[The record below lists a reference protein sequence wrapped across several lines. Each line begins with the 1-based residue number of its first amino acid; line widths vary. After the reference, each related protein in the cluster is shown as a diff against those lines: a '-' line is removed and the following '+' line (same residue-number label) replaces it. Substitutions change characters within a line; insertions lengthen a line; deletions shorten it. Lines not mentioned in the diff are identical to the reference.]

1 MTTTPASGPRPF
13 TVPTAKHRT
22 RFFDYRIP
30 SLYAGR
36 YEIHDRQILR
46 DVDGGDR
53 VIGATPQPFD
63 VIEPRFS
70 IDPGGIN
77 ARFPAPDAVGTYSQ
91 ILPRINLDAPGLPW
105 NRPLGPE
112 YPKPVPPEPGDPH
125 PEPVKAVPWMALLLF
140 REDELPEDP
149 DAVGSVTAGT
159 VRELLCSRLGPGHPP
174 ALPSESLREE
184 EYEQRHPRRQRDS
197 RWHSGRRR
205 SCAVRDRPVQ
215 HAAHEEELPEGNNQ
229 ARRRQQMDHD
239 RRQGWLPCGRG
250 RESPVVH

>member
-36 YEIHDRQILR
+36 YEIHDRQILK

-53 VIGATPQPFD
+53 VIDATPQPFD

-70 IDPGGIN
+70 IDPAGIN
-77 ARFPAPDAVGTYSQ
+77 ARFPAPDAIGTYSQ
-91 ILPRINLDAPGLPW
+91 ILPHINLDAPGLPW

-125 PEPVKAVPWMALLLF
+125 PEPPKAVPWMALLLF

-159 VRELLCSRLGPGHPP
+159 VRELLCSRLGPGVHPP
-174 ALPSESLREE
+174 C
-184 EYEQRHPRRQRDS
+184 PRRAC
-197 RWHSGRRR
+197 GRRSTR
-205 SCAVRDRPVQ
+205 SVVRRSWSPPTCSTRSSPCPWRWATSPTSARAVGPMPRWPG
-215 HAAHEEELPEGNNQ
+215 PT
-229 ARRRQQMDHD
+229 RRRT
-239 RRQGWLPCGRG
+239 R
-250 RESPVVH
+250 SSSTAS